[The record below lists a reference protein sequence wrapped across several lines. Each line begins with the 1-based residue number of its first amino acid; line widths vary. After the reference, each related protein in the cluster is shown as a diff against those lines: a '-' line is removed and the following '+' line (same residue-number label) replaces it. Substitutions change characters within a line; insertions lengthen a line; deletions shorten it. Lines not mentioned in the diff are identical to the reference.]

1 MRWFWCPTAAAGLRS
16 CADGLKML
24 GRTLIL
30 KHLLMLRE
38 TALPQQQLAVA
49 ASAQQRVGRFQ
60 VVVVVVVERNL
71 SRIHSTCLNLSTA
84 LLAELGC

>member
-1 MRWFWCPTAAAGLRS
+1 MWWFWCPTAAAGLRS

-38 TALPQQQLAVA
+38 MAVA
-49 ASAQQRVGRFQ
+49 ASAQQRVGRVQ
-60 VVVVVVVERNL
+60 VLVVVVVAVVERNL
-71 SRIHSTCLNLSTA
+71 SRIHSTCRNLSTA